1 MEKDFGTKIK
11 EAREH
16 KKITQEEA
24 ATAIR
29 NTFGVRLSSAYLSM
43 IERGER
49 TNLTTKLEKAIRAF
63 YGLNE
68 VEVLEKKPKDLKRIL
83 EQHDIMFD
91 GVPID
96 EDAKKEI
103 MHIVEFE
110 LYKRAKELNKRK
122 KTTPES

>member
-24 ATAIR
+24 ATEIR

-63 YGLNE
+63 YGMNE
-68 VEVLEKKPKDLKRIL
+68 VEVLEKKPKDLQRIL
-83 EQHDIMFD
+83 EQHELMFSGTPLTEAD
-91 GVPID
+91 KQAILDV
-96 EDAKKEI
+96 
-103 MHIVEFE
+103 VELQ

-122 KTTPES
+122 KN